1 MCGRFSFVT
10 DKEKVKKALP
20 KVKIEGD
27 LRISFNIAPTQQAYV
42 INNDVD
48 NCLQPMF
55 WGLVPQWAKE
65 GKPNGALIN
74 ARMETRCGWPQNT
87 LPNPSD

>member
-10 DKEKVKKALP
+10 DRPKIKKALP

-27 LRISFNIAPTQQAYV
+27 LRTSFNIAPTQQAYV
-42 INNDVD
+42 ISNDEPNN
-48 NCLQPMF
+48 LKTMF
-55 WGLVPQWAKE
+55 WGLVPSWAKE

-74 ARMETRCGWPQNT
+74 ARMET
-87 LPNPSD
+87 L